1 MKHTPQHWRNTI
13 IGAIISTALF
23 NNSAQAQSNS
33 NASVSVATSAMNPVI
48 VTANRAPTAASNVL
62 ADYDYI
68 GPEEIAQAG
77 QTSLVE
83 LLQRQR
89 GVEISSYGTGGSIAS
104 VFLRGTSN
112 AQSLVL
118 IDGVRTD
125 SGFLGGPSWQSIPL
139 ALIDHIE
146 IIFGPQSS
154 LYGADAIG
162 GVVQIF
168 TKQGDGPPKV
178 SASSGYGTYGT
189 TITEA
194 SIYGATEGEQKI
206 RYSLSASQNLSM
218 GFNTVA
224 DNNPCNPSTQSK
236 KSIAKNCY
244 YGALPT
250 NRTGYSQDSITGRAS
265 QEWAQGQELGLQFL
279 QSRLNNQYPG
289 NTPGTYTPATM
300 NNVNDLGTYS
310 VYSKNQV
317 TQNWKSL
324 LQAAQSIDNGQQLT
338 PTTNPVNNT
347 KQNIL
352 TWQNDIAIGSD
363 LLQILGERRSQNV
376 FTNQVNY
383 NTTYL
388 PENFNQTRN
397 TNSVAGA
404 YQLKRGAHLANLSLR
419 NDSITG
425 YGAQTTGGA
434 AYGYFFTKALR
445 GNINY
450 STGFRP
456 PSFND
461 LYYPGYGNPSLQAE
475 KSRNTE
481 AGLHYEEASY
491 ELHLVGY
498 TNTITNLIQYSSSG
512 CPPGYF
518 GCASN
523 VASAK
528 INGASLGASKQFE
541 NLSLKGSFD
550 QQNPINQNT
559 GAVLLKRARQFGN
572 AAAEYRTG
580 AVTTGAGVTFSGQ
593 RYDYGNTGLGGYA
606 IFNLYANYDV
616 TKDWSIF
623 GRWNNVLNKDYQLT
637 YGYNTPGS
645 NIYIGARYAM
655 K

>member
-1 MKHTPQHWRNTI
+1 MKQSKLRVTLI
-13 IGAIISTALF
+13 SAILSTALL
-23 NNSAQAQSNS
+23 SSLTQAQSS
-33 NASVSVATSAMNPVI
+33 NVSVSVGPNTMNPVI

-125 SGFLGGPSWQSIPL
+125 SGFTGGPSWQAIPL

-168 TKQGDGPPKV
+168 TKQGEGPAKV
-178 SASSGYGTYGT
+178 SASTGYGTYGT

-224 DNNPCNPSTQSK
+224 DNNPCNPTTQSK
-236 KSIAKNCY
+236 KSIAKNCF

-250 NRTGYSQDSITGRAS
+250 NRTGYGQDSITGRAS
-265 QEWAQGQELGLQFL
+265 QEWMQGQELGVQFL

-289 NTPGTYTPATM
+289 NAPGTYAPATM
-300 NNVNDLGTYS
+300 NNINDLGTYS

-317 TQNWKSL
+317 TESWKSL

-352 TWQNDIAIGSD
+352 TWQNDIAIGPD

-419 NDSITG
+419 NDNITG
-425 YGAQTTGGA
+425 YGSQTTGGA
-434 AYGYFFTKALR
+434 AYGYFFTKAFR

-456 PSFND
+456 PTFND

-481 AGLHYEEASY
+481 AGLHYEEATY

-498 TNTITNLIQYSSSG
+498 TNTITNLIQYSSIG

-523 VASAK
+523 VANAK
-528 INGASLGASKQFE
+528 INGASLGASKQLDNF
-541 NLSLKGSFD
+541 NVKGSFD

-559 GAVLLKRARQFGN
+559 GSVLLKRARQFGN
-572 AAAEYRTG
+572 AAVEYRAG
-580 AVTTGAGVTFSGQ
+580 SLTTGAGVTFSGQ

-606 IFNLYANYDV
+606 IFNLYTNYDV

-623 GRWNNVLNKDYQLT
+623 GRWNNVTNKDYQLT

>member
-1 MKHTPQHWRNTI
+1 MKHSHINQR
-13 IGAIISTALF
+13 STLF
-23 NNSAQAQSNS
+23 FTLITTVIFSTTSQAQNNSSG
-33 NASVSVATSAMNPVI
+33 SVSVAASVMNPVI
-48 VTANRAPTAASNVL
+48 VTANRSPTAASNVL

-89 GVEISSYGTGGSIAS
+89 GVEITSYGTGGSIAS

-194 SIYGATEGEQKI
+194 SVYGSTEGAQKI

-236 KSIAKNCY
+236 KSIARNCY

-250 NRTGYSQDSITGRAS
+250 NRTGYVQDAITGRAS
-265 QEWAQGQELGLQFL
+265 QEWMQGQEFGLQFL

-289 NTPGTYTPATM
+289 NTPGTYAPATM

-310 VYSKNQV
+310 AYSKNQV
-317 TQNWKSL
+317 MQKWKSL
-324 LQAAQSIDNGQQLT
+324 LQVSQSIDNGQQLT

-347 KQNIL
+347 KQNIY
-352 TWQNDIAIGSD
+352 TWQNDIAVGPD
-363 LLQILGERRSQNV
+363 LVQILAERRTQNV

-383 NTTYL
+383 YTTYQ

-397 TNSVAGA
+397 TNSIAGA

-419 NDSITG
+419 NDNITG

-456 PSFND
+456 PTFND

-481 AGLHYEEASY
+481 AGLHYEEAGY

-523 VASAK
+523 VANAK
-528 INGASLGASKQFE
+528 INGASLGASKKFD
-541 NLSLKGSFD
+541 NLNLKGSFD
-550 QQNPINQNT
+550 QQNPINENT

-572 AAAEYRTG
+572 AAAEYKSG
-580 AVTTGAGVTFSGQ
+580 LLTTGGGVTFSGQ
-593 RYDYGNTGLGGYA
+593 RNDYGNTGLGGYA

-623 GRWNNVLNKDYQLT
+623 GRWNNVFNKDYQLT
-637 YGYNTPGS
+637 YGYNTPGT
-645 NIYIGARYAM
+645 NVFVGARYAM